1 MLMAAGPGKASN
13 ETGGGP
19 LSATPTVRPGHQFA
33 EGARYVP
40 GAENLAARRW
50 FQDAKFGVFVHWGVY
65 SVPARGEWVM
75 HSEKM
80 SNAEYEKLPPQFNPT
95 RFNAAEWVAL
105 FKQSGAKYVTITAK
119 HADGFA
125 MWDSKVSDW
134 DIVDRTPYG
143 RDVIKLLAD
152 ECHRQG
158 LKLFLYYSQLDWHH
172 ADYYPRG
179 TTGQYS
185 GRANHGEWNKYLD
198 YMDAQLTELVGGEYG
213 PIAGIWFDGWWDQ
226 QTKRMVGYEN
236 ARPQLTNVDW
246 RLRRSYDLI
255 HSFQPACLIGA
266 NHHIAPFEGEDFQM
280 FERDLPGE
288 NKAGHSPDAE
298 IGNLPL
304 ETCDTINSSWGYNAS
319 DQDYK
324 SVATLVRQLVK
335 AAGRNANYLLN
346 VGPLPD
352 GTIDPHMARRLEDVG
367 KWLSRYGHTI
377 RGTRGGPTGIQP
389 WGTSLQTAD
398 VVYLHILDRSMADSD
413 GWLTLTGTD
422 SLVPKVVQDSLTGA
436 EIVTRRDAGRLQLRV
451 DKKVKSI
458 DWVLTA
464 AKSNRR

>member
-1 MLMAAGPGKASN
+1 MAAGAVKASN
-13 ETGGGP
+13 ETGSGP
-19 LSATPTVRPGHQFA
+19 ASAESTSKPGHA
-33 EGARYVP
+33 VVKDNRYVP
-40 GAENLAARRW
+40 NAENLAARHW
-50 FQDAKFGVFVHWGVY
+50 FQDAKFGIFVHWGVY
-65 SVPARGEWVM
+65 SVPARGEWAM

-80 SNAEYEKLPPQFNPT
+80 SNAEYEKYPPQFNPI
-95 RFNAAEWVAL
+95 RFNAAEWVKF

-143 RDVIKLLAD
+143 RDVIKQLAD

-172 ADYYPRG
+172 ADYFPRG
-179 TTGQYS
+179 TTGQHS
-185 GRANHGEWNKYLD
+185 GRPDHGEWTRYLD
-198 YMDAQLTELVGGEYG
+198 YVDAQLTELLGGEYG

-226 QTKRMVGYEN
+226 QTKRMAGHEN
-236 ARPQLTNVDW
+236 AKPEITNVDW

-255 HSFQPACLIGA
+255 HSLQPACLIGA

-288 NKAGHSPDAE
+288 NKAGHSLDSE

-304 ETCDTINSSWGYNAS
+304 ETCDTINGSWGYNAS
-319 DQDYK
+319 DRDYK
-324 SVATLVRQLVK
+324 SVATLVHNLVK
-335 AAGRNANYLLN
+335 SAGRNANYLLN

-352 GTIDPHMARRLEDVG
+352 GTIDPQMARRLEGVG
-367 KWLSRYGHTI
+367 KWLSLYGHTI
-377 RGTRGGPTGIQP
+377 RGTRGGPTGTQL
-389 WGTSLQTAD
+389 WGTSTQIAD

-422 SLVPKVVQDSLTGA
+422 SLKPKAVHDTLTGA
-436 EIVTRRDAGRLQLRV
+436 AIVFRRAEGQLLVKV
-451 DKKVKSI
+451 DKKVTSI
-458 DWVLTA
+458 DLVLTA
-464 AKSNRR
+464 AGSSGR